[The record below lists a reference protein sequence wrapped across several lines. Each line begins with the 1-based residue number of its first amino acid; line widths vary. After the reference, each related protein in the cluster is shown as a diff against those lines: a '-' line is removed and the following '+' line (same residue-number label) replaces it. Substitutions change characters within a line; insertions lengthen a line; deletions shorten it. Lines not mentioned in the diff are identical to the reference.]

1 MPVVGSLTLPPILQ
15 LHVCCVK
22 TKTNNMKQSETITFR
37 TSRENIGLKKKLI
50 KLAKKQNRTL
60 NNFIEN
66 VFLELTKDV
75 DKNE

>member
-1 MPVVGSLTLPPILQ
+1 MN
-15 LHVCCVK
+15 
-22 TKTNNMKQSETITFR
+22 TNNKMKQSETITFR

-50 KLAKKQNRTL
+50 KLAKKENRTL

-66 VFLELTKDV
+66 VFVQLTKDV